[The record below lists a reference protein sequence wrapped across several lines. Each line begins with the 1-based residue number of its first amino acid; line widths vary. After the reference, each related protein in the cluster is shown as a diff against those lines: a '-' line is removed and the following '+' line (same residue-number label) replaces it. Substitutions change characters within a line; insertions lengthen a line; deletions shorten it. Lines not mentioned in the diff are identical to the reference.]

1 MNKNVLAILFAA
13 LIFMGGAVNILA
25 EATHGSSE
33 QGCELTISTPVLPS
47 DFPPTLNGGENGGG
61 NPG

>member
-25 EATHGSSE
+25 EATHGSNENS
-33 QGCELTISTPVLPS
+33 CELVVSPTLLPPDS
-47 DFPPTLNGGENGGG
+47 PPTLSGIGNGGG